1 MTADSPAPRDALLRM
16 MGGYHASQ
24 ALHVAATL
32 GLADL
37 LDAGPLTVQEL
48 AQATAT
54 DAPALGRLLRALASV
69 GVFAEADGRFT
80 LTPLADYLRAS
91 VPGSLRAW
99 AMNLGQPSVW
109 NTWGRFLDS
118 VRTGQPAFPSLYGT
132 SAWEYREAHP
142 EANAIF
148 NQAMTDLSVG
158 EVNAIVESYDFSS
171 AGTLVDVG
179 GGEGALLA
187 AILAANSP
195 MRGILFDQPHVVA
208 TAAAVLDQAG
218 LAGRCEVVTGS
229 FFDAVPAG
237 GDAYILKSILHDWD
251 DASASRILRSCR
263 AAIADTGRLCV
274 VDRVI
279 RPGNDPDPAK
289 YLDLVM
295 LVMLGGRERTADEFG
310 RLFAEAGFCLTRIVP
325 TSSGLSVVEGTPV

>member
-1 MTADSPAPRDALLRM
+1 MTTDTPAPRDALLRM
-16 MGGYHASQ
+16 IGGYQISQ
-24 ALHVAATL
+24 ALSVAATL

-37 LDAGPLTVQEL
+37 LAGGPLTVPDL
-48 AQATAT
+48 AEATAT
-54 DAPALGRLLRALASV
+54 DALALARLMRALASV
-69 GVFAEADGRFT
+69 GVFAEADGRFA
-80 LTPLADYLRAS
+80 LTPPAAYLRTS

-99 AMNLGQPSVW
+99 AMNVGQPYVW
-109 NTWGRFLDS
+109 TTWEHFLDS

-148 NQAMTDLSVG
+148 NQAMTELSAG
-158 EVNAIVESYDFSS
+158 MIDAIVESYDFSGV
-171 AGTLVDVG
+171 GTLVDVG
-179 GGEGALLA
+179 GGEGTLLA
-187 AILAANSP
+187 AILAANSA

-218 LAGRCEVVTGS
+218 VAGRCEVVEGN

-237 GDAYILKSILHDWD
+237 GDAYLLKSILHDWD
-251 DASASRILRSCR
+251 DASAGRILRSCR
-263 AAIADTGRLCV
+263 AAMADTGRLCV

-289 YLDLVM
+289 YMDLIM

-310 RLFAEAGFCLTRIVP
+310 RLFAEAGFRLTRIVP
-325 TSSGLSVVEGTPV
+325 ASSGLSVVEGTPV